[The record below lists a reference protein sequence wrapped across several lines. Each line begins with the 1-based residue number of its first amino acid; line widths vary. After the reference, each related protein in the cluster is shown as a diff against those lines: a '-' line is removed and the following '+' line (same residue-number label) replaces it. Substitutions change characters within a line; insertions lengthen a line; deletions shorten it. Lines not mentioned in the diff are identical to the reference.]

1 LRFRNESRYKLKIKR
16 IKMAKKAKNNHV
28 EKPSAWVVSSEK
40 GRKSIKNG
48 KVYLKDKEE
57 FQIELFNPLTD
68 CVLADIKLNG
78 NTISQGGL
86 VIRPGER
93 FYLDCFVDDKKKFVF
108 NTYEV
113 EDSLS
118 TKIAISKNGMLE
130 VFFYKENV
138 VSLNNWRNRFDRV
151 IVEKYYPAHYPHYQ
165 PFWYTTPNVYCG
177 TTITTGGLSGTT
189 GGFNGTTTGVFGGVL
204 NGSNIGNNITG
215 SIGTTN
221 TAYYSDTNSTPIN
234 STLTTSYSS
243 NSIETGRVERGN
255 ESEQNFDEVDMDFEK
270 FHISSIVLQ
279 LLPESVKPVDTKE
292 LKKEKFS
299 NPTEDIIGLIKK
311 LADLNSAG
319 ILTDE
324 EFSEKKA
331 ELLSRI

>member
-1 LRFRNESRYKLKIKR
+1 
-16 IKMAKKAKNNHV
+16 MAKKAKNNHV

-78 NTISQGGL
+78 NTISQSGL

-93 FYLDCFVDDKKKFVF
+93 FYLDCFVDDNKKFVF

-113 EDSLS
+113 EDNQS
-118 TKIAISKNGMLE
+118 TKVAISKNGMLE
-130 VFFYKENV
+130 VFFYKESV
-138 VSLNNWRNRFDRV
+138 VSLKNWRNKFDRV
-151 IVEKYYPAHYPHYQ
+151 IVEKYYPVHYPHYH
-165 PFWYTTPNVYCG
+165 PYWYTTPNVYCG
-177 TTITTGGLSGTT
+177 TTTGGLSGTT
-189 GGFNGTTTGVFGGVL
+189 TGGYYTNGLNTT
-204 NGSNIGNNITG
+204 
-215 SIGTTN
+215 TTN
-221 TAYYSDTNSTPIN
+221 TAYYSNPNLQPIN
-234 STLTTSYSS
+234 STYTAGINISDLGNMATTTTNYST
-243 NSIETGRVERGN
+243 NSIETGRVEKGKKSN
-255 ESEQNFDEVDMDFEK
+255 QKFEEVDMDFEK

-279 LLPESVKPVDTKE
+279 LLPESVKPVDTKD
-292 LKKEKFS
+292 LKKEKSS

-331 ELLSRI
+331 ELLNRI

>member
-1 LRFRNESRYKLKIKR
+1 
-16 IKMAKKAKNNHV
+16 MAKKAKNNHV

-78 NTISQGGL
+78 NTISQSGL

-93 FYLDCFVDDKKKFVF
+93 FYLDCFVDDSKKFVF

-113 EDSLS
+113 EDSQS
-118 TKIAISKNGMLE
+118 TKVAISKNGMLE
-130 VFFYKENV
+130 VFFYKESV
-138 VSLNNWRNRFDRV
+138 VSLKNWRNRFDRV
-151 IVEKYYPAHYPHYQ
+151 IVEKYYPVHYPHYQ
-165 PFWYTTPNVYCG
+165 PYWYGVPNVYCG
-177 TTITTGGLSGTT
+177 TTTGGLSGTT
-189 GGFNGTTTGVFGGVL
+189 TGGYYTNGLSNNIIGTTTT
-204 NGSNIGNNITG
+204 NN
-215 SIGTTN
+215 
-221 TAYYSDTNSTPIN
+221 AYFSQPIN
-234 STLTTSYSS
+234 STYTAGINISDLGNMTTTTSYST
-243 NSIETGRVERGN
+243 NSIETGRVEKGGKSN
-255 ESEQNFDEVDMDFEK
+255 QKFEEVDMDFEK

-279 LLPESVKPVDTKE
+279 LLPESVKPVDTKD
-292 LKKEKFS
+292 LKKEKVS

-324 EFSEKKA
+324 EFSEKKT
-331 ELLSRI
+331 ELLNRI

>member
-1 LRFRNESRYKLKIKR
+1 MN
-16 IKMAKKAKNNHV
+16 KMTKKVKNNHV

-78 NTISQGGL
+78 NTISQSGL

-93 FYLDCFVDDKKKFVF
+93 FYLDCFVDDNKKFVF

-113 EDSLS
+113 EDSQS
-118 TKIAISKNGMLE
+118 TKVAISKNGMLE
-130 VFFYKENV
+130 VFFYKESV
-138 VSLNNWRNRFDRV
+138 VSLKNWRNKFDRV
-151 IVEKYYPAHYPHYQ
+151 IVEKYYPVHYPHYH
-165 PFWYTTPNVYCG
+165 PYWYTTPNVYCG
-177 TTITTGGLSGTT
+177 TTTGGLSGTT
-189 GGFNGTTTGVFGGVL
+189 TGGYYINGLNTT
-204 NGSNIGNNITG
+204 
-215 SIGTTN
+215 TTN
-221 TAYYSDTNSTPIN
+221 TAYYSNPNPQPIN
-234 STLTTSYSS
+234 STYTAGINISDLGNMATTTTNYST
-243 NSIETGRVERGN
+243 NSIETGRVEKGKKSN
-255 ESEQNFDEVDMDFEK
+255 QKFEEVDMDFEK

-279 LLPESVKPVDTKE
+279 LLPESVKPVDTKD
-292 LKKEKFS
+292 LKKEKTS

-324 EFSEKKA
+324 EFSEKKKD
-331 ELLSRI
+331 LLNRI

>member
-28 EKPSAWVVSSEK
+28 EKPSAWVVSNDK

-78 NTISQGGL
+78 NTISQSGL

-93 FYLDCFVDDKKKFVF
+93 FYLDCFVDDNKKFVF

-113 EDSLS
+113 EDSQS
-118 TKIAISKNGMLE
+118 TKVAISKNGMLE

-138 VSLNNWRNRFDRV
+138 VSLNNWRNRFNRV
-151 IVEKYYPAHYPHYQ
+151 IVEKYYPVHYPHYQ
-165 PFWYTTPNVYCG
+165 PYWYTTPNVYCG
-177 TTITTGGLSGTT
+177 TTITTTGGLNNTTIGGVYGETLNNLTTNTTNLQSINSTYTT
-189 GGFNGTTTGVFGGVL
+189 GINISDLGNMGTTT
-204 NGSNIGNNITG
+204 N
-215 SIGTTN
+215 
-221 TAYYSDTNSTPIN
+221 YST
-234 STLTTSYSS
+234 
-243 NSIETGRVERGN
+243 NSIETGRVEKGKKSN
-255 ESEQNFDEVDMDFEK
+255 QKFEEVDMDFEK

-279 LLPESVKPVDTKE
+279 LLPESVKPVETKD
-292 LKKEKFS
+292 LKKEKSS

-331 ELLSRI
+331 ELLNRI

>member
-1 LRFRNESRYKLKIKR
+1 
-16 IKMAKKAKNNHV
+16 MAKKAKNNHV
-28 EKPSAWVVSSEK
+28 EKPSAWVVSSDK

-78 NTISQGGL
+78 NTISQSGL

-93 FYLDCFVDDKKKFVF
+93 FYLDCFVDDNKKFVF

-113 EDSLS
+113 EDSQS
-118 TKIAISKNGMLE
+118 TKVAISKNGMLE
-130 VFFYKENV
+130 VFFYKESV
-138 VSLNNWRNRFDRV
+138 VSLKNWRNRFDRV
-151 IVEKYYPAHYPHYQ
+151 IVEKYYPVHYPHYQ
-165 PFWYTTPNVYCG
+165 PYWYGVPNVYCG
-177 TTITTGGLSGTT
+177 TGTITTTGGLSGTT
-189 GGFNGTTTGVFGGVL
+189 TGGYYTNGLSNNIIGTT
-204 NGSNIGNNITG
+204 
-215 SIGTTN
+215 TTN
-221 TAYYSDTNSTPIN
+221 TAYFSQPIN
-234 STLTTSYSS
+234 STYTTGINISDLGNMTTTTSYST
-243 NSIETGRVERGN
+243 NSIETGRVEKGGKSN
-255 ESEQNFDEVDMDFEK
+255 QKFEEVDMDFEK

-279 LLPESVKPVDTKE
+279 LLPESLKPVDTKD
-292 LKKEKFS
+292 LKKEKVS

-331 ELLSRI
+331 ELLNRI

>member
-1 LRFRNESRYKLKIKR
+1 
-16 IKMAKKAKNNHV
+16 MAKKTKNNHV
-28 EKPSAWVVSSEK
+28 EKPSAWVVSSDK

-78 NTISQGGL
+78 NTISQSGL

-93 FYLDCFVDDKKKFVF
+93 FYLDCFVDDNKKFVF

-113 EDSLS
+113 EDSQS
-118 TKIAISKNGMLE
+118 TKVAISKNGMLE
-130 VFFYKENV
+130 VFFYKESV
-138 VSLNNWRNRFDRV
+138 VSLKNWRNRFDRV
-151 IVEKYYPAHYPHYQ
+151 IVEKYYPVHYPHYH
-165 PFWYTTPNVYCG
+165 PYWYTTPNVYCG
-177 TTITTGGLSGTT
+177 TTT
-189 GGFNGTTTGVFGGVL
+189 GGFSGTTTGGYYTNGL
-204 NGSNIGNNITG
+204 NTT
-215 SIGTTN
+215 TTN
-221 TAYYSDTNSTPIN
+221 TAYYSNPNLQPIN
-234 STLTTSYSS
+234 STYTTGINISDLGNMATTTTNYSA
-243 NSIETGRVERGN
+243 NSIETGRVEKGKKSN
-255 ESEQNFDEVDMDFEK
+255 QKFEEVDMDFEK

-279 LLPESVKPVDTKE
+279 LLPESVKPVDTKD
-292 LKKEKFS
+292 LKKEKAS

-331 ELLSRI
+331 ELLNRI

>member
-1 LRFRNESRYKLKIKR
+1 
-16 IKMAKKAKNNHV
+16 MAKKAKNNHV
-28 EKPSAWVVSSEK
+28 EKPSAWVVSSDK

-78 NTISQGGL
+78 NTISQSGL

-93 FYLDCFVDDKKKFVF
+93 FYLDCFVDDNKKFVF

-113 EDSLS
+113 EDSQS

-130 VFFYKENV
+130 VFFYKESV
-138 VSLNNWRNRFDRV
+138 VSLKNWRNRFDRV
-151 IVEKYYPAHYPHYQ
+151 IVEKYYPVHYPHYH
-165 PFWYTTPNVYCG
+165 PYWYTTPNVYCG
-177 TTITTGGLSGTT
+177 TTTGGLSGTT
-189 GGFNGTTTGVFGGVL
+189 TGGYYTNGLNTT
-204 NGSNIGNNITG
+204 
-215 SIGTTN
+215 TTN
-221 TAYYSDTNSTPIN
+221 TAYYSNPNLQPIN
-234 STLTTSYSS
+234 STYTAGINISDLGNMTTTTNYST
-243 NSIETGRVERGN
+243 NSIETGRVEKGSKSN
-255 ESEQNFDEVDMDFEK
+255 QKFEEVDMDFEK

-279 LLPESVKPVDTKE
+279 LLPESVKPVDTKD
-292 LKKEKFS
+292 LKKEKAS

-331 ELLSRI
+331 ELLNRI

>member
-1 LRFRNESRYKLKIKR
+1 
-16 IKMAKKAKNNHV
+16 MAKKAKNNHV
-28 EKPSAWVVSSEK
+28 EKPSAWVVSSDK

-68 CVLADIKLNG
+68 CILADIKLNG
-78 NTISQGGL
+78 NTISQSGL

-93 FYLDCFVDDKKKFVF
+93 FYLDCFVDDKKKFTF

-118 TKIAISKNGMLE
+118 AKIAISKNGMLE

-138 VSLNNWRNRFDRV
+138 VSINNWRSRFDRV
-151 IVEKYYPAHYPHYQ
+151 IVEKYYPVHYPHYQ
-165 PFWYTTPNVYCG
+165 PYWHVLPNVYCG
-177 TTITTGGLSGTT
+177 TTITTGISGGLVTATLGNTGTT
-189 GGFNGTTTGVFGGVL
+189 A
-204 NGSNIGNNITG
+204 
-215 SIGTTN
+215 N
-221 TAYYSDTNSTPIN
+221 TAFFANTIPTGLNSAT
-234 STLTTSYSS
+234 TTSYSS
-243 NSIETGRVERGN
+243 KSIETGRVEKG
-255 ESEQNFDEVDMDFEK
+255 SASSQKFDEIDMDFEK
-270 FHISSIVLQ
+270 FHISSTVLQ
-279 LLPESVKPVDTKE
+279 LLPDSTKPVETKE
-292 LKKEKFS
+292 LKKEKAA
-299 NPTEDIIGLIKK
+299 NPTEDVIALIRK
-311 LADLNSAG
+311 LADLKSAG

>member
-1 LRFRNESRYKLKIKR
+1 
-16 IKMAKKAKNNHV
+16 MAKKAKNNHV
-28 EKPSAWVVSSEK
+28 EKPSAWVVSNDK

-57 FQIELFNPLTD
+57 FQIEIFNPLTD
-68 CVLADIKLNG
+68 CILADIKLNG
-78 NTISQGGL
+78 NTISQSGL

-93 FYLDCFVDDKKKFVF
+93 FYLDCFVDDNKKFVF

-113 EDSLS
+113 EDRQS

-151 IVEKYYPAHYPHYQ
+151 IVERYYPVHYPHYQ
-165 PFWYTTPNVYCG
+165 PYWYTTPNVYCG
-177 TTITTGGLSGTT
+177 TTITTTGGLNNTTIGGVYGETLNNLTTNNTNLQSINSTYTT
-189 GGFNGTTTGVFGGVL
+189 GINISDLENMGTTT
-204 NGSNIGNNITG
+204 
-215 SIGTTN
+215 TN
-221 TAYYSDTNSTPIN
+221 YST
-234 STLTTSYSS
+234 
-243 NSIETGRVERGN
+243 NSIETGRVKKGSKSNQKFE
-255 ESEQNFDEVDMDFEK
+255 EVDMDFEK

-279 LLPESVKPVDTKE
+279 LLPESVKPVETKD
-292 LKKEKFS
+292 LKKEKSS

-331 ELLSRI
+331 ELLNRI

>member
-1 LRFRNESRYKLKIKR
+1 
-16 IKMAKKAKNNHV
+16 MAKKAKNNHV
-28 EKPSAWVVSSEK
+28 EKPSAWVVSSDK

-78 NTISQGGL
+78 NTISQSGL

-93 FYLDCFVDDKKKFVF
+93 FYLDCFVDDNKKFVF

-113 EDSLS
+113 EDSQS

-130 VFFYKENV
+130 VFFYKESV
-138 VSLNNWRNRFDRV
+138 VSLKNWRNRFDRV
-151 IVEKYYPAHYPHYQ
+151 IVEKYYPVHYPHYH
-165 PFWYTTPNVYCG
+165 PYWYTTPNVYCG
-177 TTITTGGLSGTT
+177 TTTGGLSGTT
-189 GGFNGTTTGVFGGVL
+189 TGGYYTNGLNTT
-204 NGSNIGNNITG
+204 
-215 SIGTTN
+215 TTN
-221 TAYYSDTNSTPIN
+221 TAYYSNTNPIN
-234 STLTTSYSS
+234 STYTAGINISDLGNMTTTTNYST
-243 NSIETGRVERGN
+243 NSIETGRVEKGSKSN
-255 ESEQNFDEVDMDFEK
+255 QKFEEVDMDFEK

-279 LLPESVKPVDTKE
+279 LLPESVKPVDTKD
-292 LKKEKFS
+292 LKKEKSS

-331 ELLSRI
+331 ELLNRI

>member
-1 LRFRNESRYKLKIKR
+1 
-16 IKMAKKAKNNHV
+16 MAKKAKNNHV
-28 EKPSAWVVSSEK
+28 EKPSAWVVSSDK

-78 NTISQGGL
+78 NTISQSGL

-93 FYLDCFVDDKKKFVF
+93 FYLDCFVDDNKKFVF

-113 EDSLS
+113 EDNQS
-118 TKIAISKNGMLE
+118 TKIAISKNEMLE
-130 VFFYKENV
+130 VFFYKESV
-138 VSLNNWRNRFDRV
+138 VSLKNWRNRFDRV
-151 IVEKYYPAHYPHYQ
+151 IVEKYYPVHYPHYH
-165 PFWYTTPNVYCG
+165 PYWYTTPNVYCG
-177 TTITTGGLSGTT
+177 TTTGGLSGTT
-189 GGFNGTTTGVFGGVL
+189 TGGYYTNGLNTT
-204 NGSNIGNNITG
+204 
-215 SIGTTN
+215 TTN
-221 TAYYSDTNSTPIN
+221 TAYYSNTHPIN
-234 STLTTSYSS
+234 STYTAGINISDLGNMTTTTNYST
-243 NSIETGRVERGN
+243 NSIETGRVEKGSKSN
-255 ESEQNFDEVDMDFEK
+255 QKFEEVDMDFEK

-279 LLPESVKPVDTKE
+279 LLPESVKPVDTKD
-292 LKKEKFS
+292 LKKEKSS

-331 ELLSRI
+331 ELLNRI

>member
-1 LRFRNESRYKLKIKR
+1 
-16 IKMAKKAKNNHV
+16 MAKKVKNNHV

-78 NTISQGGL
+78 NTISQSGL

-93 FYLDCFVDDKKKFVF
+93 FYLDCFIDDNKKFVF

-113 EDSLS
+113 EDNQS
-118 TKIAISKNGMLE
+118 TKVAISKNGILE
-130 VFFYKENV
+130 VFFYKESV
-138 VSLNNWRNRFDRV
+138 VSLKNWRNKFDRV
-151 IVEKYYPAHYPHYQ
+151 IVEKYYPVHYPHYQ
-165 PFWYTTPNVYCG
+165 PYWYTTPNVYCG
-177 TTITTGGLSGTT
+177 TGTITTTGGLSGTT
-189 GGFNGTTTGVFGGVL
+189 TGGYYVNGLGGYANNTTIGVVYGGAL
-204 NGSNIGNNITG
+204 NNL
-215 SIGTTN
+215 TTP
-221 TAYYSDTNSTPIN
+221 TNSTYTAGIN
-234 STLTTSYSS
+234 ISDLENMTTTTTSYSS
-243 NSIETGRVERGN
+243 TIETGRVEKGN
-255 ESEQNFDEVDMDFEK
+255 KSDQKFEEVDMDFEK

-279 LLPESVKPVDTKE
+279 LLPESVKPVDTKD
-292 LKKEKFS
+292 LKKEKSS

-324 EFSEKKA
+324 EFSEKKT
-331 ELLSRI
+331 ELLNRI

>member
-1 LRFRNESRYKLKIKR
+1 
-16 IKMAKKAKNNHV
+16 MAKKAKNNHV
-28 EKPSAWVVSSEK
+28 EKPSAWVVSSDK

-78 NTISQGGL
+78 NTISQSGL

-93 FYLDCFVDDKKKFVF
+93 FYLDCFVDDNKKFVF

-113 EDSLS
+113 EDNQS
-118 TKIAISKNGMLE
+118 TKVAISKNGMLE
-130 VFFYKENV
+130 VFFYKESV
-138 VSLNNWRNRFDRV
+138 VSLKNWRNRFDRV
-151 IVEKYYPAHYPHYQ
+151 IVEKYYPVHYPHYQ
-165 PFWYTTPNVYCG
+165 PYWYGVPNVYCG
-177 TTITTGGLSGTT
+177 TGTITTGGLSGTT
-189 GGFNGTTTGVFGGVL
+189 TGGYYTNGLSNNIIGTT
-204 NGSNIGNNITG
+204 
-215 SIGTTN
+215 TTN
-221 TAYYSDTNSTPIN
+221 TAYFSQPIN
-234 STLTTSYSS
+234 STYTTGINISDLGNMTTTTSYST
-243 NSIETGRVERGN
+243 NSIETGRVEKGGKSN
-255 ESEQNFDEVDMDFEK
+255 QKFEEVDMDFEK

-279 LLPESVKPVDTKE
+279 LLPESLKPVDTKD
-292 LKKEKFS
+292 LKKEKVS

-331 ELLSRI
+331 ELLNRI

>member
-1 LRFRNESRYKLKIKR
+1 
-16 IKMAKKAKNNHV
+16 MAKKAKNNHV

-78 NTISQGGL
+78 NTISQSGL

-93 FYLDCFVDDKKKFVF
+93 FYLDCFVDDNKKFVF

-113 EDSLS
+113 EDSQS
-118 TKIAISKNGMLE
+118 TKVAISKNGMLE
-130 VFFYKENV
+130 VFFYKESV
-138 VSLNNWRNRFDRV
+138 VSLKNWRNRFDRV
-151 IVEKYYPAHYPHYQ
+151 IVEKYYPVHYPHYQ
-165 PFWYTTPNVYCG
+165 PYWYGVPNVYCG
-177 TTITTGGLSGTT
+177 TGTITTGGLSGTT
-189 GGFNGTTTGVFGGVL
+189 TGGYYTNGLSNNIIGTT
-204 NGSNIGNNITG
+204 
-215 SIGTTN
+215 TTN
-221 TAYYSDTNSTPIN
+221 TAYFSQPIN
-234 STLTTSYSS
+234 STYTTGINISDLGNMTTTTSYST
-243 NSIETGRVERGN
+243 NSIETGRVEKGGKSN
-255 ESEQNFDEVDMDFEK
+255 QKFEEVDMDFDK

-279 LLPESVKPVDTKE
+279 LLPESVKPVDTKD
-292 LKKEKFS
+292 LKKEKVS

-331 ELLSRI
+331 ELLNRI

>member
-28 EKPSAWVVSSEK
+28 EKPSAWVVSNDK

-57 FQIELFNPLTD
+57 FQIEIFNPLTD
-68 CVLADIKLNG
+68 CILADIKLNG
-78 NTISQGGL
+78 NTISQSGL

-93 FYLDCFVDDKKKFVF
+93 FYLDCFVDDNKKFVF

-113 EDSLS
+113 EDSQN
-118 TKIAISKNGMLE
+118 TKVAISKNGMLE
-130 VFFYKENV
+130 VFFYKESV
-138 VSLNNWRNRFDRV
+138 VSLKNWRNKFDRV
-151 IVEKYYPAHYPHYQ
+151 IVEKYYPVHYPHYH
-165 PFWYTTPNVYCG
+165 PYWYTTPNVYCG
-177 TTITTGGLSGTT
+177 TTTGVLSGTT
-189 GGFNGTTTGVFGGVL
+189 TGGYYTNGL
-204 NGSNIGNNITG
+204 SNNI
-215 SIGTTN
+215 IGTTTN
-221 TAYYSDTNSTPIN
+221 TAYYSNPNLQPIN
-234 STLTTSYSS
+234 STYTADINISDLGNMTTTTSYSS
-243 NSIETGRVERGN
+243 TIETGRVEKGN
-255 ESEQNFDEVDMDFEK
+255 KSNQKFEEVDMDFEK

-279 LLPESVKPVDTKE
+279 LLPESVKPVDTKD
-292 LKKEKFS
+292 LKKGKAS

-324 EFSEKKA
+324 EFSEKKK
-331 ELLSRI
+331 ELLNRI

>member
-1 LRFRNESRYKLKIKR
+1 
-16 IKMAKKAKNNHV
+16 MAKKAKNNHV
-28 EKPSAWVVSSEK
+28 EKPSAWVVSSDK

-78 NTISQGGL
+78 NTISQSGL

-130 VFFYKENV
+130 VFFYKESV
-138 VSLNNWRNRFDRV
+138 VSLNNWRTRFDRV
-151 IVEKYYPAHYPHYQ
+151 IVEKYYPVHYPNYQ
-165 PFWYTTPNVYCG
+165 PYWYTTPNVYCG
-177 TTITTGGLSGTT
+177 TTITTTGGLNNTT
-189 GGFNGTTTGVFGGVL
+189 IGGVYGGTL
-204 NGSNIGNNITG
+204 NGI
-215 SIGTTN
+215 TTN
-221 TAYYSDTNSTPIN
+221 AAYSSQPIN
-234 STLTTSYSS
+234 SSYTTGLNLTSLNNTTTSSYTSK
-243 NSIETGRVERGN
+243 SIETGRVEKGSASN
-255 ESEQNFDEVDMDFEK
+255 QKFDEVDMDFEK

-292 LKKEKFS
+292 LKKEKVS

-311 LADLNSAG
+311 LAELNSAG

-331 ELLSRI
+331 ELLRRI

>member
-1 LRFRNESRYKLKIKR
+1 
-16 IKMAKKAKNNHV
+16 MAKKAKNNHV

-78 NTISQGGL
+78 NTISQSGL

-93 FYLDCFVDDKKKFVF
+93 FYLDCFVDDNKKFVF

-113 EDSLS
+113 EDCQS
-118 TKIAISKNGMLE
+118 TKVAISKNGMLE
-130 VFFYKENV
+130 VFFYKESV
-138 VSLNNWRNRFDRV
+138 VSLKNWRNRFDRV
-151 IVEKYYPAHYPHYQ
+151 IVEKYYPVHYPHYQ
-165 PFWYTTPNVYCG
+165 PYWYGVPNVYCG
-177 TTITTGGLSGTT
+177 TGTITTGGLSGTT
-189 GGFNGTTTGVFGGVL
+189 TGGYYTNNLSNNIIGTT
-204 NGSNIGNNITG
+204 
-215 SIGTTN
+215 TTN
-221 TAYYSDTNSTPIN
+221 TAYFSQPIN
-234 STLTTSYSS
+234 STYTTGINISDLGNMTTTTSYST
-243 NSIETGRVERGN
+243 NSIETGRVEKGGKSN
-255 ESEQNFDEVDMDFEK
+255 QKFEEVDMDFEK

-279 LLPESVKPVDTKE
+279 LLPESVKPVDTKD
-292 LKKEKFS
+292 LKKEKVS

-331 ELLSRI
+331 ELLNRI

>member
-1 LRFRNESRYKLKIKR
+1 
-16 IKMAKKAKNNHV
+16 MAKKAKNNHV
-28 EKPSAWVVSSEK
+28 EKPSAWVVSSDK

-78 NTISQGGL
+78 NTISQSGL

-93 FYLDCFVDDKKKFVF
+93 FYLDCFVDDNKKFVF

-113 EDSLS
+113 EDRQS
-118 TKIAISKNGMLE
+118 TKVAISKNGMLE
-130 VFFYKENV
+130 VFFYKESV
-138 VSLNNWRNRFDRV
+138 VSLKNWRNRFDRV
-151 IVEKYYPAHYPHYQ
+151 IVEKYYPVHYPHYH
-165 PFWYTTPNVYCG
+165 PYWYTTPNVYCG
-177 TTITTGGLSGTT
+177 TTTGGLSGTT
-189 GGFNGTTTGVFGGVL
+189 TGGYYTNGLNTT
-204 NGSNIGNNITG
+204 
-215 SIGTTN
+215 TTN
-221 TAYYSDTNSTPIN
+221 TAYYSNPNLQPIN
-234 STLTTSYSS
+234 STYTAGINISDLGNMATTTTNYSA
-243 NSIETGRVERGN
+243 NSIETGRVEKGKKSN
-255 ESEQNFDEVDMDFEK
+255 QKFEEVDMDFEK

-279 LLPESVKPVDTKE
+279 LLPESVKPVDTKD
-292 LKKEKFS
+292 LKKEKSS

-331 ELLSRI
+331 ELLNRI

>member
-1 LRFRNESRYKLKIKR
+1 
-16 IKMAKKAKNNHV
+16 MAKKAKNNHV
-28 EKPSAWVVSSEK
+28 EKPSAWVVSSDK

-78 NTISQGGL
+78 NTISQSGL

-93 FYLDCFVDDKKKFVF
+93 FYLDCFVDDNKKFVF

-113 EDSLS
+113 EDNQS
-118 TKIAISKNGMLE
+118 TKVAISKNGMLE
-130 VFFYKENV
+130 VFFYKESV
-138 VSLNNWRNRFDRV
+138 VSLKNWRNRFDRV
-151 IVEKYYPAHYPHYQ
+151 IVEKYYPVHYPHYQ
-165 PFWYTTPNVYCG
+165 PYWYGVPNVYCG
-177 TTITTGGLSGTT
+177 NGTITTGGLSGTT
-189 GGFNGTTTGVFGGVL
+189 TGGYYTNGLSNNIIGTTTT
-204 NGSNIGNNITG
+204 NN
-215 SIGTTN
+215 
-221 TAYYSDTNSTPIN
+221 AYFSQPIN
-234 STLTTSYSS
+234 STYTTGINISDLGNMTTTTSYST
-243 NSIETGRVERGN
+243 NSIETGRVEKGGKSN
-255 ESEQNFDEVDMDFEK
+255 QKFEEVDMDFEK

-279 LLPESVKPVDTKE
+279 LLPESVKPVDTKD
-292 LKKEKFS
+292 LKKEKVS

-331 ELLSRI
+331 ELLNRI

>member
-1 LRFRNESRYKLKIKR
+1 
-16 IKMAKKAKNNHV
+16 MAKKAKNNHV
-28 EKPSAWVVSSEK
+28 EKPSAWVVSSDK

-78 NTISQGGL
+78 NTISQSGL

-93 FYLDCFVDDKKKFVF
+93 FYLDCFVDDNKKFVF

-113 EDSLS
+113 EDNQS

-130 VFFYKENV
+130 VFFYKESV
-138 VSLNNWRNRFDRV
+138 VSLKNWRNRFDRV
-151 IVEKYYPAHYPHYQ
+151 IVEKYYPVHYPHYH
-165 PFWYTTPNVYCG
+165 PYWYTTPNVYCG
-177 TTITTGGLSGTT
+177 TTTGGLSGTT
-189 GGFNGTTTGVFGGVL
+189 TGGYYTNGLNTT
-204 NGSNIGNNITG
+204 
-215 SIGTTN
+215 TTN
-221 TAYYSDTNSTPIN
+221 TAYYSNPNLQPIN
-234 STLTTSYSS
+234 STYTAGINISDLGNMTTTTNYST
-243 NSIETGRVERGN
+243 NSIETGRVEKGSKSN
-255 ESEQNFDEVDMDFEK
+255 QKFEEVDMDFEK

-279 LLPESVKPVDTKE
+279 LLPESVKPVDTKD
-292 LKKEKFS
+292 LKKEKVS

-331 ELLSRI
+331 ELLNRI

>member
-1 LRFRNESRYKLKIKR
+1 
-16 IKMAKKAKNNHV
+16 MAKKAKNNHV
-28 EKPSAWVVSSEK
+28 EKPSAWVVSSDK

-78 NTISQGGL
+78 NTISQSGL

-93 FYLDCFVDDKKKFVF
+93 FYLDCFVDDNKKFVF

-113 EDSLS
+113 EDSQS
-118 TKIAISKNGMLE
+118 TKVAISKNGMLE
-130 VFFYKENV
+130 VFFYKESV
-138 VSLNNWRNRFDRV
+138 VSLKNWRNRFDRV
-151 IVEKYYPAHYPHYQ
+151 IVEKYYPVHYPHYH
-165 PFWYTTPNVYCG
+165 PYWYTTPNVYCG
-177 TTITTGGLSGTT
+177 TTTGGLSGTT
-189 GGFNGTTTGVFGGVL
+189 TGGYYTNGLNTT
-204 NGSNIGNNITG
+204 
-215 SIGTTN
+215 TTN
-221 TAYYSDTNSTPIN
+221 TAYYSNPNLQPIN
-234 STLTTSYSS
+234 STYTTGINISDLGNMATTTTNYSA
-243 NSIETGRVERGN
+243 NSIETGRVEKGKKSN
-255 ESEQNFDEVDMDFEK
+255 QKFEEVDMDFEK

-279 LLPESVKPVDTKE
+279 LLPESVKPVDTKD
-292 LKKEKFS
+292 LKKEKSS

-331 ELLSRI
+331 ELLNRI

>member
-1 LRFRNESRYKLKIKR
+1 LRFRNESRYKLKIKKN
-16 IKMAKKAKNNHV
+16 KMAKKAKNNHV
-28 EKPSAWVVSSEK
+28 EKPSAWVVSNDK

-78 NTISQGGL
+78 NTISQSGL

-93 FYLDCFVDDKKKFVF
+93 FYLDCFVDDNKKFVF

-113 EDSLS
+113 EDNQS
-118 TKIAISKNGMLE
+118 TKVAISKNGMLE

-138 VSLNNWRNRFDRV
+138 VSLNNWRNRFNRV
-151 IVEKYYPAHYPHYQ
+151 IVERYYPVHYPHYQ
-165 PFWYTTPNVYCG
+165 PYWYGVPNVYCG
-177 TTITTGGLSGTT
+177 TTTGGLSGTT
-189 GGFNGTTTGVFGGVL
+189 TGGYYTNGL
-204 NGSNIGNNITG
+204 SNNIIG
-215 SIGTTN
+215 STTTN
-221 TAYYSDTNSTPIN
+221 TTNLQSIN
-234 STLTTSYSS
+234 STYTAGINISDLGNMATTTSYST
-243 NSIETGRVERGN
+243 NSIETGRVEKGKKSN
-255 ESEQNFDEVDMDFEK
+255 QKFEEVDMDFEK

-279 LLPESVKPVDTKE
+279 LLPESVKPVDTKD
-292 LKKEKFS
+292 LKKEKAS

-331 ELLSRI
+331 ELLNRI

>member
-1 LRFRNESRYKLKIKR
+1 
-16 IKMAKKAKNNHV
+16 MAKKAKNNHV
-28 EKPSAWVVSSEK
+28 EKPSAWVVSSDK

-57 FQIELFNPLTD
+57 FQIEIFNPLTD
-68 CVLADIKLNG
+68 CILADIKLNG
-78 NTISQGGL
+78 NTISQSGL

-93 FYLDCFVDDKKKFVF
+93 FYLDCFVDDNKKFVF

-113 EDSLS
+113 EDSQNA
-118 TKIAISKNGMLE
+118 KVAISKNGMLE

-138 VSLNNWRNRFDRV
+138 VSLNNWRSRFDRV
-151 IVEKYYPAHYPHYQ
+151 IVEKYYPVHYPYYQ
-165 PFWYTTPNVYCG
+165 PYWYGVPNVYCG
-177 TTITTGGLSGTT
+177 TGTITTGSLSGTT
-189 GGFNGTTTGVFGGVL
+189 TGGYYTNNATIGCVYGGTL
-204 NGSNIGNNITG
+204 NNL
-215 SIGTTN
+215 TTN
-221 TAYYSDTNSTPIN
+221 TANIQPTNSTYTAGIN
-234 STLTTSYSS
+234 ISDLGNMATTTTSYST
-243 NSIETGRVERGN
+243 NSIETGRVEKGGKSN
-255 ESEQNFDEVDMDFEK
+255 QKFEEVDMDFEK

-279 LLPESVKPVDTKE
+279 LLPESVRPVDTKD
-292 LKKEKFS
+292 LKKEKAS

-331 ELLSRI
+331 ELLNRI

>member
-1 LRFRNESRYKLKIKR
+1 MN
-16 IKMAKKAKNNHV
+16 KMTKKVKNNHV

-78 NTISQGGL
+78 NTISQSGL

-93 FYLDCFVDDKKKFVF
+93 FYLDCFVDDNKKFVF

-113 EDSLS
+113 EDNQS

-130 VFFYKENV
+130 VFFYKESV
-138 VSLNNWRNRFDRV
+138 VSLKNWRNRFDRV
-151 IVEKYYPAHYPHYQ
+151 IVEKYYPVHYPHYH
-165 PFWYTTPNVYCG
+165 PYWYTTPNVYCG
-177 TTITTGGLSGTT
+177 TTTGGLSGTT
-189 GGFNGTTTGVFGGVL
+189 TGGYYTNGLNTT
-204 NGSNIGNNITG
+204 
-215 SIGTTN
+215 TTN
-221 TAYYSDTNSTPIN
+221 TAYYSNPNLQPIN
-234 STLTTSYSS
+234 STYTAGINISDLGNMTTTTNYST
-243 NSIETGRVERGN
+243 NSIETGRVEKGSKSN
-255 ESEQNFDEVDMDFEK
+255 QKFEEVDMDFEK

-279 LLPESVKPVDTKE
+279 LLPESVKPVDTKD
-292 LKKEKFS
+292 LKKEKAS

-331 ELLSRI
+331 ELLNRI

>member
-1 LRFRNESRYKLKIKR
+1 
-16 IKMAKKAKNNHV
+16 MTKKVKNNHV

-78 NTISQGGL
+78 NTISQSGL

-93 FYLDCFVDDKKKFVF
+93 FYLDCFVDDNKKFVF

-113 EDSLS
+113 EDSQS
-118 TKIAISKNGMLE
+118 TKVAISKNGMLE
-130 VFFYKENV
+130 VFFYKESV
-138 VSLNNWRNRFDRV
+138 VSLKNWRNRFDRV
-151 IVEKYYPAHYPHYQ
+151 IVEKYYPVHYPHYH
-165 PFWYTTPNVYCG
+165 PYWYTTPNVYCG
-177 TTITTGGLSGTT
+177 TTTGGLSGTT
-189 GGFNGTTTGVFGGVL
+189 TGGYYTNGLNTT
-204 NGSNIGNNITG
+204 
-215 SIGTTN
+215 TTN
-221 TAYYSDTNSTPIN
+221 TAYYSNPNLQPIN
-234 STLTTSYSS
+234 STYTAGINISDLGNMTTTTSYST
-243 NSIETGRVERGN
+243 NSIETGRVEKGSKSN
-255 ESEQNFDEVDMDFEK
+255 QKFEEVDMDFEK

-279 LLPESVKPVDTKE
+279 LLPESVKPVDTKD
-292 LKKEKFS
+292 LKKEKSS

-331 ELLSRI
+331 ELLNRI